1 MMQITKIELR
11 PWLNLFWRR
20 KWWVVAPVL
29 LSLLAGTFYL
39 LQTSREYRATT
50 LILVESQRVPKDYV
64 PSTVTDD
71 KKKRLQTISQQ
82 VHSRT
87 NLENIV
93 ERYELYP
100 SQDDRAPAL
109 LTQIKRK
116 LLVMTSMRE
125 ASAWQDQ
132 PESPSM
138 QQLVRNIRNK
148 IDVQLRA
155 RNQAFEISF
164 AWKDPRVAAQVANA
178 LASQF
183 IDQHLKVR
191 EEMAMGTTRF
201 LDQEVLR
208 LQQDLQQREI
218 ALDNFKRRNMGR
230 LPSQLQSN
238 LNVLGQLK
246 EELSRVEEQSQTI
259 RQQIQLAQGQAQM
272 QSQSLFADYEM
283 SVSGSGVRNKKISS
297 LEESLQDLRSRYT
310 EQHPDIQMLKRS
322 LDRLKAEAEKEPE
335 PVVEKVPAATELDML
350 SAHQEKLKMRLADNK
365 KRIQDLRLQIKVYE
379 ERVERTSEVELEL
392 KNLERDYGAV
402 NDRYQLMLRRKLDA
416 ELGEQME
423 RRQPFKPNT
432 SRAMTLALVMG
443 LGVGGGVGYLREVLD
458 SSFYTPE
465 EVEQVLDR
473 EVVSSLPYVQ
483 EKEKG

>member
-1 MMQITKIELR
+1 M
-11 PWLNLFWRR
+11 
-20 KWWVVAPVL
+20 
-29 LSLLAGTFYL
+29 
-39 LQTSREYRATT
+39 
-50 LILVESQRVPKDYV
+50 
-64 PSTVTDD
+64 
-71 KKKRLQTISQQ
+71 
-82 VHSRT
+82 
-87 NLENIV
+87 
-93 ERYELYP
+93 
-100 SQDDRAPAL
+100 
-109 LTQIKRK
+109 
-116 LLVMTSMRE
+116 
-125 ASAWQDQ
+125 
-132 PESPSM
+132 
-138 QQLVRNIRNK
+138 
-148 IDVQLRA
+148 
-155 RNQAFEISF
+155 
-164 AWKDPRVAAQVANA
+164 
-178 LASQF
+178 
-183 IDQHLKVR
+183 
-191 EEMAMGTTRF
+191 
-201 LDQEVLR
+201 
-208 LQQDLQQREI
+208 
-218 ALDNFKRRNMGR
+218 
-230 LPSQLQSN
+230 
-238 LNVLGQLK
+238 
-246 EELSRVEEQSQTI
+246 
-259 RQQIQLAQGQAQM
+259 
-272 QSQSLFADYEM
+272 
-283 SVSGSGVRNKKISS
+283 
-297 LEESLQDLRSRYT
+297 QDLRSRYT

-423 RRQPFKPNT
+423 RRQQGERFRVVDPAIAPDRPFKPNT